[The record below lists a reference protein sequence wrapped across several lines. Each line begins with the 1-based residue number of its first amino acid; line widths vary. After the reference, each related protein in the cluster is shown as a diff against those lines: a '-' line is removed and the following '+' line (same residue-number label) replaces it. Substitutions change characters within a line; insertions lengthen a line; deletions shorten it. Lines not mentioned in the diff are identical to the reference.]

1 MKKKVVVTAAA
12 LISSLGMFSAQATD
26 YSFPTGMMVSI
37 EKDAVPSFKE
47 GSNVAYSV
55 VNYFSVTMPNG
66 DEEFSLRTEAGED
79 LAVIKQGDRYFINS
93 HIPLG
98 ENIYFGPN
106 VQNVAD
112 PVRVMIDGPINVGH
126 VHFVTGS
133 STLSA
138 AAKKALALMAKEMAD
153 SNLTSAYLVGMTDSA
168 GDDESNLTL
177 SEKRVNKAAAYLEK
191 KLEALGV
198 TDAVITTEHMGEYM
212 ADQKNGTV
220 NGFDRKVSV
229 LIFPTIK

>member
-1 MKKKVVVTAAA
+1 
-12 LISSLGMFSAQATD
+12 
-26 YSFPTGMMVSI
+26 
-37 EKDAVPSFKE
+37 
-47 GSNVAYSV
+47 
-55 VNYFSVTMPNG
+55 MPNG
-66 DEEFSLRTEAGED
+66 DEEFSLRTEAGEA

-98 ENIYFGPN
+98 EHIYFGPN
-106 VQNVAD
+106 IQNVAD

-126 VHFVTGS
+126 VHFASGS

-153 SNLTSAYLVGMTDSA
+153 SNLTSAYLVGMTDINGSDQA
-168 GDDESNLTL
+168 NVLL
-177 SEKRVNKAAAYLEK
+177 SEKRASNAAVYLEK

-198 TDAVITTEHMGEYM
+198 NDAVITMEGMGEYL